1 MEINTSAKPMKIS
14 LGPILYYWTR
24 ETVREFYDQAV
35 DWPVDI
41 VYLGEVVCSRR
52 HQMRFA
58 DWLDVAGQLAAAGK
72 QVVFSTQALIESES
86 DLKMLRRIA
95 DNDLFIIE
103 ANDMGAVR
111 LAAGKPFVAGLHLN
125 TYNAD
130 ALDILG
136 LEGAMRWVIPVEIA
150 RSQLLE
156 ILAQKSVD
164 IETEVFAY
172 GRLPL
177 ALSSRCFTARRYN
190 LPKDDCQF
198 KCLDYP
204 CGIALNTREGQPFL
218 AINGIQTQSS
228 AIQNLIGEI
237 DDMRQIGVDVLR
249 ISPQP
254 EHTGEVIS
262 AFRSAVDGATTLEQA
277 RTIISHCLFDAP
289 CDGYWHGQP
298 GIAQSK
304 ELMS

>member
-1 MEINTSAKPMKIS
+1 MKIS
-14 LGPILYYWTR
+14 LGPLLYYWTR
-24 ETVREFYDQAV
+24 EAVRDFYDQAAH
-35 DWPVDI
+35 WPVDI

-52 HQMRFA
+52 HQMRLA
-58 DWLDVAGQLAAAGK
+58 DWLEVAGQLAAAGK
-72 QVVFSTQALIESES
+72 QVVLSTQALIESES

-95 DNDLFIIE
+95 DNGLFTIE

-111 LAAGKPFVAGLHLN
+111 LAAGRPFVAGLHLN

-130 ALDILG
+130 ALDILAQQ
-136 LEGAMRWVIPVEIA
+136 GAIRWVMPAELA
-150 RSQLLE
+150 RTQLLE
-156 ILAQKSVD
+156 ILAQKPIG

-190 LPKDDCQF
+190 QPKDDCQF
-198 KCLDYP
+198 KCLEHP
-204 CGIALNTREGQPFL
+204 CGMRLNTREGQPFL
-218 AINGIQTQSS
+218 ALNGIQTQSA
-228 AIQNLIGEI
+228 AIHNLIAEI

-254 EHTGEVIS
+254 EYTGEVIA
-262 AFRSAVDGATTLEQA
+262 AFRTAIDGETTLQQA
-277 RTIISHCLFDAP
+277 KIVIAHCLFDTP

-298 GIAQSK
+298 GIAQST
-304 ELMS
+304 ELVS